1 MSNVYRIF
9 FILKAPLDRE
19 QPKDVIIILIWGAI
33 GICFGL
39 VLYGKKVIETMG
51 TKICDM
57 TPSMGFTVVLTSSI
71 LVMMASIT
79 GLPASTTHCQVGI
92 L

>member
-1 MSNVYRIF
+1 M
-9 FILKAPLDRE
+9 ILT
-19 QPKDVIIILIWGAI
+19 WGAI

-57 TPSMGFTVVLTSSI
+57 TPSMGFAVVLTSSI
-71 LVMMASIT
+71 LVMIASIT
-79 GLPASTTHCQVGI
+79 GLPASTTHCQVI
-92 L
+92 YDKMPM

>member
-1 MSNVYRIF
+1 MPYDCG
-9 FILKAPLDRE
+9 KTDGTY
-19 QPKDVIIILIWGAI
+19 IILVWGAL

-51 TKICDM
+51 TKICNM
-57 TPSMGFTVVLTSSI
+57 TPSMGFSVVLTASI

-79 GLPASTTHCQVGI
+79 GLPASTTHCQVI
-92 L
+92 PNNFVE